1 MKTHPEIRTTV
12 DINNVDIVSNKINI
26 LNLIDLAS
34 KHTIS
39 NTISTPELIIILIRH
54 KYEEITNIT
63 NLVMRKILQLNF
75 IILLKEWF

>member
-75 IILLKEWF
+75 IILLKE

>member
-1 MKTHPEIRTTV
+1 MKTHPEIKTTV
-12 DINNVDIVSNKINI
+12 DINNVDMVSNKINI

-75 IILLKEWF
+75 IILLKE